1 MANKKLICMHERN
14 FEKQVQQKMEEL
26 SLTPSAP
33 VWQKVEEQI
42 RKKKDRRRL
51 IFWLLPLLLA
61 GGSAWWLLSG
71 TSDRVSPAAAVNMA
85 KQQPAPDA
93 AAPASE
99 TAGAPPVQKEERKGS
114 TPEENTTLS
123 NTPQNNYLS
132 PQAEQ
137 PKLTAS
143 SIITRRL
150 AIARE
155 KERPAIS
162 TEPAASA
169 DLEAIAATERES
181 GVNKTEAMA
190 IVQETA
196 ISEEKEQVPVPAD
209 SASAHET
216 GAPAVSAEPT
226 TPQKPINAGA
236 MPAAVDSASLVQATA
251 PQQLNIKNWQWTV
264 HADAGVTSVL
274 SRLFELPTTRTYD
287 AFNRPGQL
295 TSGNFFA
302 YYPSPQEEGPAFSAG
317 ITAKRRMSNR
327 LKLTAGLQ
335 YNYYST
341 QMAVGQEKNAMAA
354 STVPYARQAAA
365 AAAAPANS
373 YLPGIQNDYTNRYHF
388 LQLPIGIEYQVL
400 KNIPLQVHGGLAVAH
415 LIKTNA
421 LTYDYRT
428 QSYYQN
434 SSAYKSTQWHLFSN
448 ITYTLWKGKTKK
460 LDAGPFVQYSLTELQ
475 KTATDKNRLFST
487 GLRTQLS
494 F

>member
-1 MANKKLICMHERN
+1 
-14 FEKQVQQKMEEL
+14 MEEL

-51 IFWLLPLLLA
+51 IFWVLPLLLA
-61 GGSAWWLLSG
+61 GGGAWWLLSG
-71 TSDRVSPAAAVNMA
+71 TSDRVAPPVAINRA
-85 KQQPAPDA
+85 KQQPAPA
-93 AAPASE
+93 ASAPARE
-99 TAGAPPVQKEERKGS
+99 TAGTHSVQKVARKGS

-123 NTPQNNYLS
+123 NTPQNDYLS

-137 PKLTAS
+137 PKLTAL
-143 SIITRRL
+143 SIITHRL

-155 KERPAIS
+155 KERPAFS
-162 TEPAASA
+162 AEPPASA
-169 DLEAIAATERES
+169 VIEAVAATERET
-181 GVNKTEAMA
+181 GVDKTEATA
-190 IVQETA
+190 ILQETA
-196 ISEEKEQVPVPAD
+196 ISEEEQQVPVAAVD
-209 SASAHET
+209 TISFHEAET
-216 GAPAVSAEPT
+216 TAVSAETMT
-226 TPQKPINAGA
+226 TGKPVSASTATPI
-236 MPAAVDSASLVQATA
+236 VDSAKLTKAMPS
-251 PQQLNIKNWQWTV
+251 QQLNIKTWQWTV
-264 HADAGVTSVL
+264 HAEAGVTSVL
-274 SRLFELPTTRTYD
+274 SRLFELPTTRSYD
-287 AFNRPGQL
+287 AFNRPAQL

-317 ITAKRRMSNR
+317 ITAKRRLSNR

-341 QMAVGQEKNAMAA
+341 KMAVGQEKNAMAA
-354 STVPYARQAAA
+354 TTVPFARQA

-373 YLPGIQNDYTNRYHF
+373 YLPGVQNDYTNRYHF
-388 LQLPIGIEYQVL
+388 LQLPVGIEYQVL
-400 KNIPLQVHGGLAVAH
+400 KNIPLQVHGGLVVAH

-460 LDAGPFVQYSLTELQ
+460 LDAGPFVQYSLSELQ